1 MKKITLLLLL
11 PFSLF
16 AQNNL
21 NSIFSD
27 LDTSGMKTSILFNHF
42 MSSSDIVN
50 DSKTHFDTYGYF
62 QAYNELA
69 SGDKQ
74 KRFKDFSF
82 LKMLQKEE
90 KLNNTLQIG
99 ILFTEFDYIN
109 DENLKNGSLTA
120 NNGKLIKIQNSDT
133 PIFNTKQ
140 KLIAAPLSLKHKG
153 LNVNFKISEDI
164 FLNTT
169 SSAISNIKI
178 DFGDG
183 NGLKNVAIGSHINI
197 NYLDSGEKNLIFEV
211 TLNSGK
217 MFQCYSSINI
227 QDTRDVNAT
236 SFTAS
241 ITPDLSVYGEAT
253 SYPGEGEYEIFLD
266 TDTGV
271 LDKPIILVD
280 GFDPGDTRDISAL
293 YSSLDYVGAGGPGN
307 LADYVRSQGFDVVL
321 LNFPVYTRA
330 ADMTEVDGGADFI
343 ERNAMLLVEL
353 LNIINA
359 AKVGTEENVI
369 IGPSMGGLISRYAL
383 NYMDDNT
390 IDHET
395 RLWMSIDAPHHGA
408 NVPLGLQH
416 LLNYMA
422 FGLGSNNVTSLQPI
436 VDGML
441 KSPAARQMLT
451 DHLEAH
457 VLANGYDFNNTA
469 TEIFPKEHPWKAIFD
484 NRINSFTSNGF
495 PENTRN
501 VSIINGSG
509 DNLRYQDKN
518 SNDILPGFSIIDTSL
533 DTGVIFTTAELEVN
547 MTPTSAASGTGQ
559 LISSVDILFFGGS
572 IIGGPKTATAKA
584 FSYTDGIDAGSGGLF
599 DITGLSDGIDTSG
612 LVGDFLDALNTDVFN
627 FIPSVSAMAMEIT
640 SNEIDWYHD
649 IDLGAGSP
657 PTEAPTF
664 AVNDNTPFVNWYIPT
679 NNEPHVQLTEA
690 NVTFALTEI
699 IPSTLSTPIV
709 KHEFI
714 KLEKNP
720 IKNELV
726 LLNSSNTQEANIQI
740 IDITGKVVYKNKK
753 LLLNNRT
760 SVSINL
766 SSGLYILNVKA
777 NNQTLKTK
785 LVVN

>member
-21 NSIFSD
+21 NSIFEN
-27 LDTSGMKTSILFNHF
+27 LDTSEMKTAILFNHF
-42 MSSSDIVN
+42 VSSSDLIN
-50 DSKTHFDTYGYF
+50 DTKTHFDTYRYF
-62 QAYNELA
+62 QAYQELA
-69 SGDKQ
+69 SGDKLN
-74 KRFKDFSF
+74 RFKDYLNVKTF
-82 LKMLQKEE
+82 QNET
-90 KLNNTLQIG
+90 KLINALPIG
-99 ILFTEFDYIN
+99 ILLAEFDFVN
-109 DENLKNGSLTA
+109 ENSIKNGSLSA
-120 NNGKLIKIQNSDT
+120 NNGKLIKVQDSNV

-140 KLIAAPLSLKHKG
+140 KLIAAPLNLRHKG
-153 LNVNFKISEDI
+153 LNVTYRISENL

-169 SSAISNIKI
+169 NASITSIKI

-183 NGLKNVAIGSHINI
+183 KGFKNIAVGNSINI
-197 NYLDSGEKNLIFEV
+197 DYPDAGEKNLTFKI
-211 TLNSGK
+211 TLNSGDVL
-217 MFQCYSSINI
+217 QSYSSINI
-227 QDTRDVNAT
+227 QNPREVNAT

-241 ITPDLSVYGEAT
+241 ITPDLSVYGEAI
-253 SYPGEGEYEIFLD
+253 SYPGQGEYEIFLD

-280 GFDPGDTRDISAL
+280 GFDFGDGRGITGL
-293 YSSLDYVGAGGPGN
+293 YELLDYEGSGGTEN
-307 LADYVRSQGFDVVL
+307 LADYVRSQGFDVVI
-321 LNFPVYTRA
+321 LNFPIYTRA
-330 ADMTEVDGGADFI
+330 ADLLDIDGGVDFI

-353 LNIINA
+353 LDIINT
-359 AKVGTEENVI
+359 AKIGTEENVI

-383 NYMDDNT
+383 NYMEDNN

-422 FGLGSNNVTSLQPI
+422 FGLGDNNVATLQPI

-469 TEIFPKEHPWKAIFD
+469 TEIFPEAHPWKAILD
-484 NRINSFTSNGF
+484 GRMNSFTANGF

-509 DNLRYQDKN
+509 DNLRYQDVD
-518 SNDILPGFSIIDTSL
+518 SNDILPGFSIVDATL
-533 DTGVIFTTAELEVN
+533 DVALFTTAEIEVK

-559 LISSVDILFFGGS
+559 LVSALDVKLFGFS
-572 IIGGPKTATAKA
+572 IIGGVKTATAKA

-599 DITGLSDGIDTSG
+599 DIDGLSDGIDTSG
-612 LVGDFLDALNTDVFN
+612 LVGEFLGALNTNVFN
-627 FIPSVSAMAMEIT
+627 FIPSVSAMAMEVT
-640 SNEIDWYHD
+640 SGEIDWYHD

-657 PTEAPTF
+657 PSSPPTL
-664 AVNDNTPFVNWYIPT
+664 AVENNTPFINWYIPT
-679 NNEPHVQLTEA
+679 NNEPHVQLTEG

-699 IPSTLSTPIV
+699 IPSTLNIPIL
-709 KHEFI
+709 KHDFI
-714 KLEKNP
+714 KVEKNP
-720 IKNELV
+720 ISTELV
-726 LLNSSNTQEANIQI
+726 LLNSSNTQEANLQI
-740 IDITGKVVYKNKK
+740 IDITGKVVYENPKQ
-753 LLLNNRT
+753 LLNDRT
-760 SVSINL
+760 SIPINIA
-766 SSGLYILNVKA
+766 SGLYVLNVKA
-777 NNQTLKTK
+777 NNQMFKTK
-785 LVVN
+785 LVIN